1 VVRGNSKMTF
11 TLQSAGSV
19 FTDPSAYADERR
31 FHEACTLLRRESP
44 VHRVEEEHFNPFW
57 ALTRHAEVLEVERD
71 NLRFINAPR
80 PLLQRAFLDR
90 RDETD
95 GRPLRTLIHM
105 DDPDHRVYR
114 KVAADWFHPRSL
126 RILEDRIKV
135 LARRFVDEMAE
146 RDGECDFVRDV
157 ALNFPLYV
165 ILSLLGLPESDFPR
179 MLKLT
184 QELFGGED
192 AELQRSVDPEV
203 QLQVILD
210 FLTYFNELTT
220 ERRAHPTEDLASTL
234 ANARIDGE
242 YLPDLDLASY
252 YVIIATAGH
261 DTTSSTIAGGLQAL
275 IQNPEQL
282 ALLRSEPALMANVA
296 DEMIR
301 WVTPVKQFMRTAT
314 EDYVLAGTTIAAGDS
329 VYLAYLSANRD
340 EAIFTDPFRFD
351 VRREANRHLAFGFG
365 AHFCLGAQ
373 LARME
378 TRLFFTELIG
388 RLDDIEITG
397 DAPLSSTLF
406 VGGLKRL
413 PIRYRIR
420 PAVSV

>member
-1 VVRGNSKMTF
+1 
-11 TLQSAGSV
+11 
-19 FTDPSAYADERR
+19 
-31 FHEACTLLRRESP
+31 
-44 VHRVEEEHFNPFW
+44 
-57 ALTRHAEVLEVERD
+57 
-71 NLRFINAPR
+71 
-80 PLLQRAFLDR
+80 
-90 RDETD
+90 
-95 GRPLRTLIHM
+95 
-105 DDPDHRVYR
+105 
-114 KVAADWFHPRSL
+114 
-126 RILEDRIKV
+126 
-135 LARRFVDEMAE
+135 
-146 RDGECDFVRDV
+146 
-157 ALNFPLYV
+157 V

-203 QLQVILD
+203 QLEVILD
-210 FLTYFNELTT
+210 FLAYFNELTK
-220 ERRAHPTEDLASTL
+220 ERRARPTEDLASTL
-234 ANARIDGE
+234 ANARIDGD

-275 IQNPEQL
+275 VQNPDQL
-282 ALLRSEPALMANVA
+282 ALLQSEPALLANVA

-314 EDYVLAGTTIAAGDS
+314 EDYVLAGTKIAAGDA

-340 EAIFTDPFRFD
+340 EAVFTDPFRFD

-378 TRLFFTELIG
+378 TRLFFTELLG

-397 DAPLSSTLF
+397 DAPLSTTLF